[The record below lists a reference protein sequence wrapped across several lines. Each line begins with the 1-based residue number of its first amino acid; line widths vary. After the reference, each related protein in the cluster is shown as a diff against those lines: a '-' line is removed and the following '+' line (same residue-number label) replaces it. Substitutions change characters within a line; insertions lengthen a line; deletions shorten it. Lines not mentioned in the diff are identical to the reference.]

1 MYAVIETGG
10 KQYRVSPGE
19 VISVEKLA
27 GEKGSNVEFDQ
38 VCLVVKEGAVASGE
52 QLADAK
58 VRGTILG
65 DEKGK
70 KVIAFKFKRR
80 KKYRRKIGHRQNY
93 TSVHVDEIL
102 YDLPQRV
109 ESVIAFV
116 FLCGDRLRI

>member
-10 KQYRVSPGE
+10 KQYKVSPGE

-27 GEKGSNVEFDQ
+27 GEQGSNVDFDQ

-65 DEKGK
+65 EEKGK

-102 YDLPQRV
+102 YDTV
-109 ESVIAFV
+109 
-116 FLCGDRLRI
+116 

>member
-10 KQYRVSPGE
+10 KQYKVSPGE
-19 VISVEKLA
+19 VIRVEKLA
-27 GEKGSNVEFDQ
+27 GEQGSNIDFDQ
-38 VCLVVKEGAVASGE
+38 VCLVVKEGEVASGK

-65 DEKGK
+65 EEKGK

-80 KKYRRKIGHRQNY
+80 KKYRRKIGHRQKY

-102 YDLPQRV
+102 YDAV
-109 ESVIAFV
+109 
-116 FLCGDRLRI
+116 